1 MVEEV
6 FKDLPKHL
14 RNFGETAVAV
24 GHDLVNRFWT
34 AIAEINRRVEEKK
47 NKGDTST
54 TTTKRTTT
62 TRNSLNK
69 K

>member
-1 MVEEV
+1 M
-6 FKDLPKHL
+6 
-14 RNFGETAVAV
+14 RNLGETAVAV

-34 AIAEINRRVEEKK
+34 MKAEIDRRVEEIK
-47 NKGDTST
+47 NKGDTS